1 MVGSLD
7 TNEKQRYIKG
17 GSEIRKMPQSAE
29 TLYEARV
36 KRVHDAV
43 SLQRPD
49 RVPILSAGSYFFYK
63 DAGLTFGE
71 AMYDYEKAAAGLK
84 KAMKKFQWDMAPSV
98 ALPSGPL
105 MELFGLTQYKWPG
118 YDLPDQSF
126 FQYIEGEYMSGD
138 EYDEMLA
145 DPGSFTI
152 RKLIPRMSRLME
164 PFADLPPVHWSSN
177 GLALVRTIG
186 RIAGDPRFVQILEA
200 FKKAG
205 EETDRYNEARVR
217 FVNEMKKEGFPMVA
231 APHSNSPYDFITDFL
246 RGMRG
251 IMLDMYR
258 FPDKL
263 LATIDLFTPMMID
276 NAVAVAKTTGN
287 PRVFMPLHRGA
298 GGFMSNEQFAKFYW
312 PSLKKIFL
320 ALIDAGLT
328 PMPFFEG
335 DYTPRLEFL
344 AELPKGKVLG
354 NFHVVDLKKFKEI
367 LGEIMCF
374 RGNVPPSLLIA
385 GSPQQVK
392 DYVKMLIDMFADN
405 GGLVIDGGSGIP
417 YESKQENVE
426 AMTEA
431 VFDYGVYK

>member
-1 MVGSLD
+1 M
-7 TNEKQRYIKG
+7 T
-17 GSEIRKMPQSAE
+17 QSAE
-29 TLYEARV
+29 ELYDARV
-36 KRVHDAV
+36 KRFHDAV
-43 SLQRPD
+43 SLTRPD
-49 RVPILSAGSYFFYK
+49 RVPIVSAGAYFFYK
-63 DAGLTFGE
+63 FAGITFKEG
-71 AMYDYEKAAAGLK
+71 MYDYEKSADALK
-84 KAMKKFQWDMAPSV
+84 TAMEKFQWDMAPSV

-118 YDLPDQSF
+118 YDLPDESF
-126 FQYIEGEYMSGD
+126 FQFIEGEYMSGE
-138 EYDEMLA
+138 EYGELLA
-145 DPGSFTI
+145 NPEGFTV
-152 RKLIPRMSRLME
+152 RKLMPRLSRLLE
-164 PFADLPPVHWSSN
+164 PFAELPPAHWLAN
-177 GLALVRTIG
+177 GNALSMAFARL
-186 RIAGDPRFVQILEA
+186 AGDPSFAPILDVLQ
-200 FKKAG
+200 KAG
-205 EETDRYNEARVR
+205 AEMIKYNEARAK
-217 FVNEMKKEGFPMVA
+217 FVKDMKDEGFPMLA

-258 FPDKL
+258 HPNQL
-263 LATIDLFTPMMID
+263 LAAIDLFTPMMIE
-276 NAVAVAKTTGN
+276 NALSFYKNSGN

-344 AELPKGKVLG
+344 TELPKGKVLG
-354 NFHVVDLKKFKEI
+354 NFHVVDLTKFKEI
-367 LGEIMCF
+367 LGETMCF

-385 GSPQQVK
+385 GTPQKVK

-417 YESKQENVE
+417 YESKVENVE

-431 VFDYGVYK
+431 VFDYGVFK

>member
-1 MVGSLD
+1 MSSS
-7 TNEKQRYIKG
+7 NKE
-17 GSEIRKMPQSAE
+17 
-29 TLYEARV
+29 LYEARV
-36 KRVHDAV
+36 KRVHDAI
-43 SLQRPD
+43 SLKRPD
-49 RVPILSAGSYFFYK
+49 RVPILSGGSYFFYK
-63 DAGLTFGE
+63 YAGVTFGE
-71 AMYDYEKAAAGLK
+71 GMYDYEKSADGLI

-118 YDLPDQSF
+118 FDLSDESF
-126 FQYIEGEYMSGD
+126 FQYIEGEYMSGE
-138 EYDEMLA
+138 EYGELLA
-145 DPGSFTI
+145 NPDGFTI
-152 RKLIPRMSRLME
+152 RKLMPRMSRLLE
-164 PFADLPPVHWSSN
+164 PFSNLPPAHYLSN
-177 GLALVRTIG
+177 GNAMATTLARF
-186 RIAGDPRFVQILEA
+186 AGDPAFAQIL
-200 FKKAG
+200 KTLQKAG
-205 EETDRYNEARVR
+205 GEMIKYNESRAKYIKAMVD
-217 FVNEMKKEGFPMVA
+217 EGFPLVG
-231 APHSNSPYDFITDFL
+231 APHCNAPYDFITDFL

-251 IMLDMYR
+251 IMLDIYR
-258 FPDKL
+258 RPDQL
-263 LATIDLFTPMMID
+263 LEAIDLFTPMMIE
-276 NAVAVAKTTGN
+276 NALTVHKNSGN

-320 ALIDAGLT
+320 TLIDAGLT

-367 LGEIMCF
+367 LGETMCF
-374 RGNVPPSLLIA
+374 RGNVPPSLLMA
-385 GSPQQVK
+385 GPPQKVK

-417 YESKQENVE
+417 YESKLENVE

-431 VFDYGVYK
+431 VFDYGVFK